1 MPKRILSLFRNLFR
15 RRAVEQSLDDELR
28 SSVEALTQQKMKQG
42 LPPSAARREALIE
55 LGGVEQVKEEVRAV
69 RAGHILED
77 FARDL
82 RFACRTLAK
91 SPGFTSVAVLALALG
106 IGGTSTVF
114 SWIDSTLLNPIPG
127 IADTSGLVSVMRGT
141 ISEHPTPP
149 FSYPDYVDLRRH
161 NRSFSGLMAYHD
173 DFVSLTG
180 TRKPERIYGAL
191 TSANYFKV
199 LGVKPVLGRGF
210 LPEDETSSGGA
221 PIVVISY
228 AFWRSHFAS
237 DPSAVG
243 RTLQINRHNYTVVGV
258 APPHFQG
265 CTTGLRDD
273 VWIPLVMDREVWGFN
288 RLEERG
294 IFWLTVLGRL
304 RPGVTREQA
313 AAEMNPLMQQIAAST
328 PNIERGPNQITL
340 DPLWRSP
347 FGANVYL
354 YRTLPLLLGLAAVL
368 LLLACTN
375 VANLLLVRL
384 VSRRREIALRLAMG
398 ASRLQL
404 VRQLMIESL
413 VLALAGGGVAMLLTN
428 WTAGTFASF
437 FPPTALPL
445 TINGHASRGVMLAI
459 LALAALAAVVF
470 GTLPALRT
478 SRLAPAAV
486 LKEEEAR
493 VSGGIHRSR
502 LSRTMV
508 VAQIALSL
516 LLLIAAGLFTRSFE
530 NEQSADPGFDPNHV
544 LLASYDLG
552 SVGDTPAQGL
562 IFDRQLLDRLRAL
575 PGVKSAALADFSPL
589 SLTTIHSD
597 DVLPEG
603 YVPRPHESMEIYRAV
618 VSPGYFQTLR
628 TPLVAGRG
636 FTDHDSQ
643 QSQPVAIVNQE
654 FCRRYWPGQD
664 AVGKKVTI
672 YGQARAVVG
681 VARNAKYRLLR
692 YGPEPVIYLPIY
704 QDYYGQLTIHLRVA
718 GDPGAFAAAV
728 HRTVAEMN
736 PRLPLF
742 DVTTLKASMQFG
754 SVFERLAATLVGS
767 FGFLALVLT
776 AIGIYGVVAFAT
788 RQRTHEIGIR
798 MALGAQKSDVLKM
811 VVTQGFK
818 LTLVGVA
825 FGIAGALAMT
835 QFLASLLYG
844 VKPTDSLTFIVV
856 SLILTGAALLAC
868 YIPARRAT
876 KVDPI
881 VALRYE

>member
-1 MPKRILSLFRNLFR
+1 MPRRIVSFFRNLFR
-15 RRAVEQSLDDELR
+15 KHAVEQALDDELR
-28 SSVEALTQQKMKQG
+28 SSVEVLAQEKMKEG
-42 LPPSAARREALIE
+42 LSQPAARREALIE
-55 LGGVEQVKEEVRAV
+55 LGGIEQVKEEVRAV
-69 RAGHILED
+69 RAGRILED
-77 FARDL
+77 FARDV
-82 RFACRTLAK
+82 RFGFRTLAK
-91 SPGFTSVAVLALALG
+91 SPGFTAVAILTLALG

-127 IADTSGLVSVMRGT
+127 IANTSGLVSVMRGT
-141 ISEHPTPP
+141 VSEHPTPP

-161 NRSFSGLMAYHD
+161 NRSFSGLLAYNDH
-173 DFVSLTG
+173 FMSLTG

-210 LPEDETSSGGA
+210 LPEDETSPGGA

-228 AFWRSHFAS
+228 ALWRSHFAS

-265 CTTGLRDD
+265 CATGLRDD
-273 VWIPLVMDREVWGFN
+273 VWIPLVMDREVWGSN
-288 RLEERG
+288 RPEDRG
-294 IFWLTVLGRL
+294 IFWLNVLGRL
-304 RPGVTREQA
+304 RPGVAREQA
-313 AAEMNPLMQQIAAST
+313 AEEMNLLMQQIAAST

-347 FGANVYL
+347 FGVNAYL

-445 TINGHASRGVMLAI
+445 AINGHASRGVMLAT
-459 LALAALAAVVF
+459 LALAVLAAVVF

-516 LLLIAAGLFTRSFE
+516 LLLIAAGLLTRSFE

-552 SVGDTPAQGL
+552 SVGDTHAQGL

-589 SLTTIHSD
+589 SFTIHSD

-603 YVPRPHESMEIYRAV
+603 YVPRPHESMEISRAV

-628 TPLVAGRG
+628 TPLAAGRG

-664 AVGKKVTI
+664 ALGKKVTI

-704 QDYYGQLTIHLRVA
+704 LDYHGQLTIHLRVA

-728 HRTVAEMN
+728 HRTVAEIN
-736 PRLPLF
+736 PHLPLF

-754 SVFERLAATLVGS
+754 SVFERLAATLVGL
-767 FGFLALVLT
+767 FGFLALVL
-776 AIGIYGVVAFAT
+776 AAVGIYGVVAFAT
-788 RQRTHEIGIR
+788 RRRTHEIGIR
-798 MALGAQKSDVLKM
+798 MALGAQKGGILWM
-811 VVTQGFK
+811 VVRQGLD
-818 LTLVGVA
+818 LTMAGIVIGV
-825 FGIAGALAMT
+825 AGAL
-835 QFLASLLYG
+835 
-844 VKPTDSLTFIVV
+844 
-856 SLILTGAALLAC
+856 
-868 YIPARRAT
+868 
-876 KVDPI
+876 
-881 VALRYE
+881 